1 MPLHQQQLQLTVN
14 MVFIQVLNTQL
25 LSSIKNQSNIIT
37 KGRFNMIEVRYRNK
51 SNNLEVIYV
60 NEESAE
66 LLKDW
71 IKDGQKDEKKYF
83 TTDNNEKV
91 YYKQVSKIDYD
102 LT

>member
-1 MPLHQQQLQLTVN
+1 
-14 MVFIQVLNTQL
+14 
-25 LSSIKNQSNIIT
+25 
-37 KGRFNMIEVRYRNK
+37 MIEVRYRNK